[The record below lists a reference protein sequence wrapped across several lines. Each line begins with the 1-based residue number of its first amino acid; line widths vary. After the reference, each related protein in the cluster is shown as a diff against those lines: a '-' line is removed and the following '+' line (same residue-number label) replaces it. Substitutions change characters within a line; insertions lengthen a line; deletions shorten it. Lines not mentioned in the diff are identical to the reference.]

1 VVETDEQ
8 WTDQVH
14 RAMSYTDKI
23 VVPSDGYPMTL
34 TESQLKTLLV
44 NAFIAGENS
53 AWGMVYV

>member
-1 VVETDEQ
+1 
-8 WTDQVH
+8 
-14 RAMSYTDKI
+14 MSYTDKI